1 MKCDK
6 DSRHKTQ
13 DSRHKT
19 QDSRHKTQDSR
30 NKWSGVR
37 SLGSGIWDPEACPP
51 GVRGAGVWVVVLI
64 VCVLIA
70 GSEAGVS
77 NPQTQQIASLKIPLH
92 AIPRPEHPKPQF
104 QREAWLNLNG
114 QWDFA
119 MDNEVV
125 GIKEKWQD
133 SPAKFNKKITVP
145 FCVESELSGIGYTDF
160 IKALWYRRTFV
171 LPEGWKDN
179 RIFLHFGGVDYQ
191 CHAWVNGKAVGR
203 HYGGSVSFAFEITN
217 AIKEG
222 ENELVVYAF
231 DDVLSEVQPSGKQSR
246 RPESYGVF
254 YTRVTGIWQTVW
266 LEGRPQQYL
275 ESVHIVPD
283 LDSGQFVLTPVVN
296 NFSGSG
302 SASLCRDERR
312 SLEFRAT
319 LLTPGGKKVASSR
332 GSAKSGNSVILSVK
346 NPHPWSPHDPYLY
359 DLRLE
364 LVDAGKVVDS
374 VMSYVGLRKFHI
386 EGNRFY
392 LNNKPIFLR
401 FVLDQGFYP
410 DGIWTAPSDAA
421 LKADIEMSMAAGFNG
436 ARLHQKVFEERF
448 HYWADRLGY
457 LTWGEFADWGGTH
470 SFGNPQGVLNLE
482 REWRDVVVRD
492 RNHPSIVAWTP
503 LNETSSAAKDNYE
516 AYSRSVKSLV
526 AITRALDPTRPIND
540 ASGYV
545 HVETDIF
552 TIHDYDQDPDS
563 FRQRYASV
571 APEERQST
579 FVRFPEIS
587 APYEGQP
594 YVVDEYGGTFWTE
607 EYVYQTGKVGKGRDN
622 WGYGKSRQQVEDRIK
637 ALTDVLL
644 DHPHISGFTYTQLT
658 DVEQEVNGIYTYRR
672 QPKFDIKRLS
682 RIFGA
687 PAAIEKQGDCKTQD
701 TRPKTKD

>member
-1 MKCDK
+1 M
-6 DSRHKTQ
+6 
-13 DSRHKT
+13 
-19 QDSRHKTQDSR
+19 
-30 NKWSGVR
+30 V
-37 SLGSGIWDPEACPP
+37 
-51 GVRGAGVWVVVLI
+51 
-64 VCVLIA
+64 
-70 GSEAGVS
+70 
-77 NPQTQQIASLKIPLH
+77 SLKIPLH
-92 AIPRPEHPKPQF
+92 TQSPIPRPEHPKPQF
-104 QREAWLNLNG
+104 RREAWLNLNG

-125 GIKEKWQD
+125 GIKEKWQN
-133 SPAKFNKKITVP
+133 SPSEFNKKITVP
-145 FCVESELSGIGYTDF
+145 FCVESQLSGIGHTDF
-160 IKALWYRRTFV
+160 IKALWYHRTFV
-171 LPEGWKDN
+171 LPESWKDN
-179 RIFLHFGGVDYQ
+179 RIFLHFGGVDYECQ
-191 CHAWVNGKAVGR
+191 AWVNGKAVGR
-203 HYGGSVSFAFEITN
+203 HYGGSVSFAFEITD

-222 ENELVVYAF
+222 ENDLVVYAF

-266 LEGRPQQYL
+266 LEGRPQQFM
-275 ESVHIVPD
+275 EAVHIVPD
-283 LDSGQFVLTPVVN
+283 LDSGHFVLTPVVN
-296 NFSGSG
+296 NYRRN
-302 SASLCRDERR
+302 LDCRQT

-332 GSAKSGNSVILSVK
+332 GPAKSGNSVILSVK
-346 NPHPWSPHDPYLY
+346 NPRPWSPHDPYLY

-364 LVDAGKVVDS
+364 LVDAGRVVDS
-374 VMSYVGLRKFHI
+374 VMSYAGLRKFHI

-410 DGIWTAPSDAA
+410 DGIWTAASDAA

-457 LTWGEFADWGGTH
+457 LTWGEFSDWGGTH

-503 LNETSSAAKDNYE
+503 LNETAGAAKDNYE

-526 AITRALDPTRPIND
+526 ATTRALDPTRPIND

-552 TIHDYDQDPDS
+552 TVHDYDQDPNS

-571 APEERQST
+571 APEEREST
-579 FVRFPEIS
+579 FVRVPEIS

-594 YVVDEYGGTFWTE
+594 YVVDEYGGTFWIE
-607 EYVYQTGKVGKGRDN
+607 DYVNQPEKVGKGRDN
-622 WGYGKSRQQVEDRIK
+622 WGYGKTRKQVEDRIK
-637 ALTDVLL
+637 ALTDILL

-658 DVEQEVNGIYTYRR
+658 DVEQEVNGIYTYKR

-687 PAAIEKQGDCKTQD
+687 PAANEKQED
-701 TRPKTKD
+701 